1 MNCSA
6 KFTLPKFTIMKNISL
21 LCILL
26 CLLSCKNKSTNTS
39 EKSILENKAEWD
51 EFVTKLNEKA
61 TPKGGYANINYRE
74 KSSGTEFIVDITT
87 DTNSTTWKQY
97 EYEKGEFT
105 FKEDIKI
112 DLIGDAKATNFVYKP
127 YQYDLKR
134 INKLVDIAKDK
145 ILKEKNIKD
154 TRAVLY
160 GLNAPNFTDNDFKGE
175 FSNVIWCL
183 DPKTKTYFTFRF
195 NYADSC
201 EMFAQLPPTF
211 KF

>member
-1 MNCSA
+1 
-6 KFTLPKFTIMKNISL
+6 MKNISL
-21 LCILL
+21 IFLL
-26 CLLSCKNKSTNTS
+26 FCLLSCKNKSANTS
-39 EKSILENKAEWD
+39 NKSIIEDKAKWD

-61 TPKGGYANINYRE
+61 TAKGGYANINYRE
-74 KSSGTEFIVDITT
+74 KSAGTEFIVDITT

-97 EYEKGEFT
+97 EYEDGTFN

-134 INKLVDIAKDK
+134 VSKLVTIAKDK

-175 FSNVIWCL
+175 FNNVIWCQ

-201 EMFAQLPPTF
+201 EMFAQLPANF

>member
-1 MNCSA
+1 
-6 KFTLPKFTIMKNISL
+6 MKNFSL
-21 LCILL
+21 I
-26 CLLSCKNKSTNTS
+26 CLLILIISCKNKNTTSS
-39 EKSILENKAEWD
+39 EPSIIEDKAKWD
-51 EFVTKLNEKA
+51 EFVTKLVEKA

-74 KSSGTEFIVDITT
+74 KSEGTEFIVDITT

-97 EYEKGEFT
+97 EYKNGNFD
-105 FKEDIKI
+105 FKQDVNI
-112 DLIGDAKATNFVYKP
+112 DLIGEAKATNFVYKA

-134 INKLVDIAKDK
+134 VNKLVAIAKEK
-145 ILKEKNIKD
+145 IFKEKKIKD

-160 GLNAPNFTDNDFKGE
+160 GLNSPNFTDNDFKRE
-175 FSNVIWCL
+175 FNNVIWCL

-201 EMFAQLPPTF
+201 EMFSQLPSNF

>member
-1 MNCSA
+1 METYA
-6 KFTLPKFTIMKNISL
+6 KLSHPKPTIMKNICL
-21 LCILL
+21 IFMAC
-26 CLLSCKNKSTNTS
+26 CLLACKNKSTETS
-39 EKSILENKAEWD
+39 AKSILENNAEWN
-51 EFVTKLNEKA
+51 EFVTKLVEKA

-97 EYEKGEFT
+97 SYENGSFDFEQDV
-105 FKEDIKI
+105 EI
-112 DLIGDAKATNFVYKP
+112 DLIGEAEATNFVYKP

-134 INKLVDIAKDK
+134 VSKLVAIAKDK

-160 GLNAPNFTDNDFKGE
+160 GLNAPNFTDNDFKKE
-175 FSNVIWCL
+175 FNNVIWCQ

-201 EMFAQLPPTF
+201 EMFSQLPANF
-211 KF
+211 KL

>member
-1 MNCSA
+1 
-6 KFTLPKFTIMKNISL
+6 MKNISL

-26 CLLSCKNKSTNTS
+26 CLLSCKNKTSKTNDQ
-39 EKSILENKAEWD
+39 SILEDKVAWD

-61 TPKGGYANINYRE
+61 TAKGGYANINYRE
-74 KSSGTEFIVDITT
+74 KSAGTEFIVDITT

-97 EYEKGEFT
+97 EYEDGNFN

-112 DLIGDAKATNFVYKP
+112 DLIGDAKATNFVYKA

-134 INKLVDIAKDK
+134 INKLVAIAKDR

-160 GLNAPNFTDNDFKGE
+160 GLNAP
-175 FSNVIWCL
+175 
-183 DPKTKTYFTFRF
+183 
-195 NYADSC
+195 
-201 EMFAQLPPTF
+201 
-211 KF
+211 